1 MHSYF
6 SNEAQPYCN
15 SDYFITVAEVASTVN
30 EVLLT
35 KYLLV
40 TETDPRRRAYVL
52 NHFLEGFRTT
62 VFRQTLFAEFERQA
76 HDLDQ
81 AGTPLTAEGLNKIY
95 HDLNALYY
103 DGAVVNPLQ
112 DVEWARIP
120 HFYRAF
126 YVYQY
131 ATGFCSAVAIADHI
145 LKTGDASDYLKFL
158 STGGS
163 DYPLNELKIAGVD
176 LTKPDTVQSAM
187 KVFAETV
194 SELEALLKA

>member
-35 KYLLV
+35 KYLLA

-103 DGAVVNPLQ
+103 T
-112 DVEWARIP
+112 ARSSTP
-120 HFYRAF
+120 CRMSNGRGSPTS
-126 YVYQY
+126 
-131 ATGFCSAVAIADHI
+131 TG
-145 LKTGDASDYLKFL
+145 L
-158 STGGS
+158 STS
-163 DYPLNELKIAGVD
+163 TSTRPASARPSRLPTISS
-176 LTKPDTVQSAM
+176 KPATLP
-187 KVFAETV
+187 TT
-194 SELEALLKA
+194 